1 MYINVSF
8 TDIFFIS
15 IHIFYW
21 SDIVNKNEFKKPK
34 IKDGLREIKKGFLK
48 DVDLEP
54 SIKLEISKDF
64 NHNKKKNIK

>member
-8 TDIFFIS
+8 TDIFFIF

-48 DVDLEP
+48 TCQFHLAD
-54 SIKLEISKDF
+54 
-64 NHNKKKNIK
+64 